1 MTAYERPISDWS
13 SDVCPSDLRSANAVI
28 SKQFVLQ
35 PGKHEITV
43 RLPASVTLKTL
54 CLICEPCAKDAM
66 LLVTT
71 IHPEP
76 HVVSTSSNGSFSR
89 VSLLGGRAFKHDSP
103 GDAQPASPH
112 SHAGSA
118 TVEPLNLPET
128 PCDALM
134 LVYERSASAVTAKD
148 RYVAVAG
155 G

>member
-76 HVVSTSSNGSFSR
+76 HVVSTSSNGRSEESPVGKECVSTCSSR
-89 VSLLGGRAFKHDSP
+89 WSP
-103 GDAQPASPH
+103 
-112 SHAGSA
+112 
-118 TVEPLNLPET
+118 
-128 PCDALM
+128 
-134 LVYERSASAVTAKD
+134 
-148 RYVAVAG
+148 
-155 G
+155 